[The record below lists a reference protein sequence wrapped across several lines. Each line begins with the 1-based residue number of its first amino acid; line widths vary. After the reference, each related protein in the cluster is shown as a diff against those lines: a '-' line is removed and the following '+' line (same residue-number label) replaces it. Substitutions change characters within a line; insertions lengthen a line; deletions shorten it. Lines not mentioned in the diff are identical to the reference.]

1 MDRQEG
7 RHIIALAAA
16 TDFEVQQIKRALGG
30 SPDSDTFT
38 VIPVGVSCRK
48 ISDDWLGK
56 SCSAIVSIGFAGAL
70 DPALQPGA
78 CLLPRFIVT
87 SDQTSYEID
96 PDLHRMIAAQAL
108 QDHNVHEA
116 PLLHTAH
123 LLSSIA
129 DKQQAYEQSNCSAC
143 DMESGILAEMAQ
155 RLAVPFACVRVVLD
169 PATAPLP
176 YCIAGFANPGW
187 TTADFLLA
195 NLRRPREVPATA
207 AILKHTVIASRS
219 LRQVTKA
226 LDAKALAT
234 RSVA

>member
-7 RHIIALAAA
+7 RRNIALAAA
-16 TDFEVQQIKRALGG
+16 TDFEVRQIERALG
-30 SPDSDTFT
+30 SSLDSDTFT
-38 VIPVGVSCRK
+38 VIPVGISCRK
-48 ISDDWLGK
+48 ISADWLDK

-70 DPALQPGA
+70 DPALQPGT
-78 CLLPRFIVT
+78 CLLPRLIVT
-87 SDQTSYEID
+87 SDQTSYEVD
-96 PDLHRMIAAQAL
+96 PNLHRMIAAQAL
-108 QDHNVHEA
+108 HDHAVHQA
-116 PLLHTAH
+116 PLLHTAR

-129 DKQQAYEQSNCSAC
+129 EKQQAYEQSNCSAC

-176 YCIAGFANPGW
+176 YSIAGFANPGW

-219 LRQVTKA
+219 LRQITKA
-226 LDAKALAT
+226 LGAKALAN